1 MATLTVKQ
9 ALNNGGNT
17 DTPQLLGRMNIGSL
31 LEKLVTPTIDADART
46 NITAHVSPMVN
57 SAGDAVYGLVH
68 TVFITAGGVTGNA
81 NIVLGTPANSRDV
94 KLEYLSTGQPKLTF
108 LAGDAV
114 TGYKVHW
121 TEHPPSRNAV
131 TLRAELA
138 SEAA

>member
-31 LEKLVTPTIDADART
+31 LEKIVTPTIDSAART
-46 NITAHVSPMVN
+46 NITAHVSSMVDT
-57 SAGDAVYGLVH
+57 AGDAVYGQVH
-68 TVFITAGGVTGNA
+68 GVFITAGGVTGNA
-81 NIVLGTPANSRDV
+81 NIVLGAPANSRDV
-94 KLEYLSTGQPKLTF
+94 LLEYVSGQPRLTF
-108 LAGDAV
+108 LAADAV

-121 TEHPPSRNAV
+121 TEHPLSRNLV
-131 TLRAELA
+131 SLQAELA